1 MSNKAFEIVAKRY
14 NEALQNPNDIQRWR
28 SLAYMAGFSAENI
41 ERYEPD
47 SMTAK
52 VIRKISEDA
61 WKNCLALCPPRD
73 AEDHN
78 SLAGVIIGWFRKWR
92 AA

>member
-1 MSNKAFEIVAKRY
+1 MSKQAMELVAKRY

-28 SLAYMAGFSAENI
+28 SLAYMAGFAAENI
-41 ERYEPD
+41 ERHEPG
-47 SMTAK
+47 SKTAK
-52 VIRKISEDA
+52 LIRKISEDA
-61 WKNCLALCPPRD
+61 WNECLALCPPRD
-73 AEDHN
+73 EEDHN